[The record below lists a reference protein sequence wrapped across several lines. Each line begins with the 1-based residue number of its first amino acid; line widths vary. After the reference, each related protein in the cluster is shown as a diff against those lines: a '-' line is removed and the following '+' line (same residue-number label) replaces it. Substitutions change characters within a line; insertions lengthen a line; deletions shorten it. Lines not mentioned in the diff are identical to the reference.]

1 MPNPGGLTVKY
12 YIKAFFLF
20 SLGLT
25 LFSSSAFADALNEV
39 EALASSSPEE
49 YNKVFDNNLATGEP
63 RLSSSISQE
72 KLKQMMLDDLDS
84 LENIITARY
93 APADWKQEQIGWDL
107 NAEIQKA
114 KDAINDADATS
125 VKDYHKLVRGVFTSM
140 QDYHVSVQFYSTEAS
155 YLPLAISEA
164 GGHYFI
170 SAINRKKLPE
180 ADFPFQVGDEITG
193 FGGKDIQ
200 TAIDELKLQSG
211 SNNAPHTDNA
221 QAAMQMLTVQVGAR
235 ADNIPQGELTL
246 TVKPAGSQSETTHQ
260 LNWIHIPELI
270 SPQPFVDKSFN
281 YSEKQNFPMSWLA
294 MMKADFIE
302 NPVMA
307 NANMFTMGDKNGF
320 MPDYGEK
327 IWEAPEASLFK
338 AYVYTSPIDGKN
350 IGYLRLPH
358 YMVNNP
364 VEFVLEFSKLIAE
377 FNQRTDALVID
388 QLNNPGGSLFYLYAL
403 ASMLTDTPLTVPKHQ
418 ISLTQEDVLG
428 AIEFLQ
434 ESVEVK
440 NDEDAKNFFGDSI
453 QGYPVTYDFFSK
465 FRDFYKG
472 IIKQWEEGKTL
483 TDPVAIFGLDAIE
496 PAYGAR
502 YTKPLIVL
510 INELDFSGGDFF
522 PTIMKDNNR
531 ALLFGERTA
540 GAGGVV
546 KEYSY
551 QNSLLGTKKYHLTS
565 TIARRENGQPIENL
579 GATPNIPYVL
589 KLEDIQNGFPEYI
602 KAVNEA
608 IAGI

>member
-1 MPNPGGLTVKY
+1 VKY
-12 YIKAFFLF
+12 CIKTFFLF

-25 LFSSSAFADALNEV
+25 LFSSSAFADAINEV

-72 KLKQMMLDDLDS
+72 KLKQMMLNDLDS

-114 KDAINDADATS
+114 KDTINNADATS
-125 VKDYHKLVRGVFTSM
+125 VKDYQKIVRGVFASM

-211 SNNAPHTDNA
+211 SNNVSHTDNA
-221 QAAMQMLTVQVGAR
+221 QAAMQMLTVQAGVR

-246 TVKPAGSQSETTHQ
+246 TVKPAGTQSETTHQ

-281 YSEKQNFPMSWLA
+281 YSEKQKFPMSWLA

-327 IWEAPEASLFK
+327 IWEAPETSPFK
-338 AYVYTSPIDGKN
+338 AYVYVSPVSGKN
-350 IGYLRLPH
+350 IGYLRLPT
-358 YMVNNP
+358 YMVNDP
-364 VEFVLEFSKLIAE
+364 IALVSEFSKLIAE

-388 QLNNPGGSLFYLYAL
+388 QLNNPGGSVFYLYAL
-403 ASMLTDTPLTVPKHQ
+403 ASMLTDTPLMVPKHQ

-434 ESVEVK
+434 ESVKVK
-440 NDEDAKNFFGDSI
+440 NDADAKKLFGDSLH
-453 QGYPVTYDFFSK
+453 GYPVTYDFISK
-465 FRDFYKG
+465 FSNFYKG

-483 TDPVAIFGLDAIE
+483 TEPMAIFGLDAIE
-496 PAYGAR
+496 PAFGAR
-502 YTKPLIVL
+502 YTKPLMIL

-546 KEYSY
+546 KEYPY
-551 QNSLLGTKKYHLTS
+551 QNSLLGIKKYHLTS